1 MITFFFTFFYCR
13 IILDQSKSCDEI
25 LEKKENER
33 NNIQRASKIAA
44 RKLKADKEQIFKDTV
59 EKLKKV
65 IRKYFF

>member
-1 MITFFFTFFYCR
+1 M
-13 IILDQSKSCDEI
+13 DQSKSCDEI

-44 RKLKADKEQIFKDTV
+44 RKFKADKEQIFKDAV

-65 IRKYFF
+65 IRKDFIFMVCMKLFSWY